1 MAITDATCR
10 NAKPTDK
17 HFFDPA
23 QPFFPLVF
31 SVGCRNPDHWDIYTE
46 QCPGKLSAV
55 DCRRIA

>member
-1 MAITDATCR
+1 MPLTDAACR

-23 QPFFPLVF
+23 QPFFPLGF

-46 QCPGKLSAV
+46 QCPAS
-55 DCRRIA
+55 